1 MRRVALPLYYFYNSL
16 TNWTV
21 GKDMMVDSRREAMI
35 DSQLRP
41 TGVNDPSVLAA
52 FRAVDRVRFVPA
64 AASAVA
70 YSDAAIPL
78 AAGRAM
84 LEPMVLGLLL
94 THAKIAAGGRV
105 LIVGAGTGYTAA
117 VAAALGARV
126 TALESDVG
134 LAATA
139 RANLGSGAV
148 VVEGPLPAGWPDG
161 APYDLVLLDGAAAD
175 LPRALLDQI
184 VDGGRLAGVIVGD
197 DGVGRATVGRVA
209 AGHFAGTGFA
219 ETGAPMLPGFARART
234 FVF

>member
-1 MRRVALPLYYFYNSL
+1 
-16 TNWTV
+16 
-21 GKDMMVDSRREAMI
+21 MMVDARREAMI

-52 FRAVDRVRFVPA
+52 FREVDRVRFVPA

-94 THAKIAAGGRV
+94 THAKIAVGGRV

-117 VAAALGARV
+117 IAAALGARV

-139 RANLGSGAV
+139 RANLGSGAA
-148 VVEGPLPAGWPDG
+148 VVEGPLPAGWAEG

-219 ETGAPMLPGFARART
+219 ETGAPVLPGFARARA